1 MSLQTVEKKEVY
13 VKALFEYDAA
23 LDSGLPSKGLSFRY
37 GDIIHVT
44 NATDPEWWQ
53 GRLLITHPAADR
65 PWEENF
71 GIIPSK
77 KRVERKERK
86 RINQV
91 KFYRGER
98 EFTVQEFK
106 ETNPPNVTVETPTK
120 KDQRKKGRKAKKQG
134 LKGTRR
140 FPFFKSC
147 DDVSR
152 PDMNG
157 EKDEIIESQS
167 VTSERPSGEGT
178 ESNSADDWIL
188 SYEAITEQDINY
200 MRPIVILGP
209 KKDQIMEDLVQDYP
223 QRFGVCIPHTT
234 RTPRTGEVD
243 GAVGCYYFVDR
254 EEMEKQKEKGFFFEV
269 GIHNN
274 NLYGTSIN
282 SVIDVSK
289 QGLHCVLDVR
299 GDAIREL
306 QKKNMYPIAIYIK
319 PKIPPRS
326 RQNPMEDQIAWLQ
339 ELDKRKTRENCVKI
353 LEQAERDEAA
363 YADCFTAAVSGDNM
377 SDIYKN
383 VLDVIDRH
391 GQKRCWLPSGEAL

>member
-1 MSLQTVEKKEVY
+1 M
-13 VKALFEYDAA
+13 
-23 LDSGLPSKGLSFRY
+23 G
-37 GDIIHVT
+37 VT

-91 KFYRGER
+91 KFYRGDR
-98 EFTVQEFK
+98 EFTIQEFK
-106 ETNPPNVTVETPTK
+106 ESNPPNVTVETPTK
-120 KDQRKKGRKAKKQG
+120 KENRKKAAKKQG

-152 PDMNG
+152 VEMNG
-157 EKDEIIESQS
+157 EKDSNEIQESQS
-167 VTSERPSGEGT
+167 VTSERPSGGLAGAGET
-178 ESNSADDWIL
+178 EKTTTDSANSDDWIL

-223 QRFGVCIPHTT
+223 ARFGVCIPHTT

-254 EEMEKQKEKGFFFEV
+254 DEMEKQKEKGFFFEV

-299 GDAIREL
+299 
-306 QKKNMYPIAIYIK
+306 
-319 PKIPPRS
+319 
-326 RQNPMEDQIAWLQ
+326 
-339 ELDKRKTRENCVKI
+339 
-353 LEQAERDEAA
+353 
-363 YADCFTAAVSGDNM
+363 
-377 SDIYKN
+377 
-383 VLDVIDRH
+383 
-391 GQKRCWLPSGEAL
+391 

>member
-120 KDQRKKGRKAKKQG
+120 KDQRKKARKAKKQG

-167 VTSERPSGEGT
+167 VTSERPSGEGA
-178 ESNSADDWIL
+178 ESNADDWIL

>member
-120 KDQRKKGRKAKKQG
+120 KDQRKKARKAKKQG

-140 FPFFKSC
+140 FPFFKSV
-147 DDVSR
+147 DDISR
-152 PDMNG
+152 ADMNG

-178 ESNSADDWIL
+178 ESNADDWIL